1 MFLATILYVLIN
13 ISYFCVVPEQV
24 YTGLPSN
31 SLNMAGAFL
40 HYLFDE
46 SPTPGSPGSNTAERV
61 MAALIAVSIF
71 GNVIVMT
78 FTAARVKQEIAK
90 EGILPYSLF
99 FATGHTTPLAWIK
112 SRLNRPQY
120 NRDSHISMHVNLEDH
135 LEKSPMAALALHWV
149 TSIVLVLVTVHMKP
163 SEQYSILTGLYSY
176 VNLNVVGLLVSGGLI
191 YLKMDAFFKKD
202 KGRDW
207 NNKVSC
213 KSGLMCDSYQA
224 RY

>member
-1 MFLATILYVLIN
+1 MFLATFLYVLVN
-13 ISYFCVVPEQV
+13 AAYFCVVPEQV
-24 YTGLPSN
+24 YTTHPSN

-46 SPTPGSPGSNTAERV
+46 TSGPNTAERV

-99 FATGHTTPLAWIK
+99 FATGHTTPLAWLK
-112 SRLNRPQY
+112 SRLSRPQY
-120 NRDSHISMHVNLEDH
+120 NHRNSHISMNVNLEDH

-149 TSIVLVLVTVHMKP
+149 TSVVLVLVTIHMKP

-191 YLKMDAFFKKD
+191 YLKIDSFLKGD

-207 NNKVSC
+207 NSKVNC
-213 KSGLMCDSYQA
+213 KFLHTRIYNGIY
-224 RY
+224 